1 MKTVNIGIIGGGL
14 MGREAASAFGRWFA
28 LEDFPTRVQLTAVCD
43 LNDSVLSWYK
53 QINSVSLLTTDYREL
68 INNDKVDVVYVA
80 VPHNLHLQIYIDI
93 LRAGKDLLGEKP
105 FGIDQE
111 AAEAIAAEAAKLG
124 RFVRCSSEM
133 PFLPGPQR
141 VIAEVNSGR
150 LGRIFEVRS
159 GFLHASDM
167 NAQKPINWKRQS
179 QYCGQIGVMGD
190 LGMHALH
197 VPLRLGWKPTK
208 VFAQLQKIITERPDG
223 KGGIALCDTWN
234 NATLSTQVDIDGD
247 QVPMQ
252 LEMKR
257 LAPGETNTWYIEIYG
272 TEGGV
277 RYSTKDTKAFWQF
290 TNGTEQWWKR
300 TDLGFQMPFETITG
314 GIFEAGFPDCFMQM
328 FAAYIA
334 EREGLLNGKF
344 GCATP
349 EEAVDSHR
357 VFQAA
362 LLSQE
367 TGKFVDVSFSPTI
380 AQKPSEVAE

>member
-1 MKTVNIGIIGGGL
+1 MKTVNIGVIGGGL

-28 LEDFPTRVQLTAVCD
+28 LKDFPVRAQLTAVCD
-43 LNDSVLSWYK
+43 LHETLLQWYK
-53 QINSVSLLTTDYREL
+53 QIDSVSVLTTDYREL
-68 INNDKVDVVYVA
+68 INSDQVDVVYIA
-80 VPHNLHLQIYIDI
+80 VPHNLHREIYIEI

-111 AAEAIAAEAAKLG
+111 AAEAIAAEAARLG

-141 VIAEVNSGR
+141 VISEVQSGR
-150 LGRIFEVRS
+150 LGRIFEIRS

-179 QYCGQIGVMGD
+179 QYCGEIGVMGD

-223 KGGIALCDTWN
+223 KGGIAVCDTWN
-234 NATLSTQVDIDGD
+234 NATLSTQVEINGE

-290 TNGTEQWWKR
+290 INGPEQWWKR

-334 EREGLLNGKF
+334 EREGVLNGKF

-349 EEAVDSHR
+349 EEAVESHR
-357 VFQAA
+357 VFKAA
-362 LLSQE
+362 LLSQQ
-367 TGKFVDVSFSPTI
+367 TGMFVDVAYTNTLAI
-380 AQKPSEVAE
+380 